1 MLLNLRYTSTETLQG
16 QLTRQ
21 VRSLILGGDLEAGAE
36 LPSIRNLA
44 SEQKVSVV
52 TVQRAYEALERE
64 GLIQARKGR
73 GFFVRTLTE
82 DDRRALA
89 LARLDESLIPALE
102 QATAEGLSADE
113 ITRRVAAIL
122 EGVPT
127 CRLPRASMRSRST
140 TRSSP

>member
-1 MLLNLRYTSTETLQG
+1 MLLNLSDTSTETLQG

-36 LPSIRNLA
+36 LPSIRSLA

-64 GLIQARKGR
+64 GLIQARRGR

-89 LARLDESLIPALE
+89 LARLDESLVPALE
-102 QATAEGLSADE
+102 QATAEGLSAE
-113 ITRRVAAIL
+113 EVIRRVAAIL

-127 CRLPRASMRSRST
+127 
-140 TRSSP
+140 

>member
-1 MLLNLRYTSTETLQG
+1 MLLNLSDTSTETLQG

-127 CRLPRASMRSRST
+127 
-140 TRSSP
+140 